1 MFFVYFLF
9 HSITLSTMTTA
20 SSAGSSSGSGNGGGN
35 NGDTNVENSNV
46 TAEMSA
52 ANDSLALVPFTPMEC
67 LDMAAVD
74 EFSKEQPDPDTIKMF
89 VGQVPKAWDEM
100 KLRSLFEQ
108 YGRVHTLNVLRDKV
122 TMMSRGK

>member
-9 HSITLSTMTTA
+9 HSLTLSTMTTA
-20 SSAGSSSGSGNGGGN
+20 SSGGSGNGGGN

-67 LDMAAVD
+67 SDMAAVD